1 MDDDKFSLF
10 LEILKAL
17 ESEDLG
23 SSDIEKGI
31 MNIIAMFKN
40 DLTEEQKNALKDNIT
55 RYRAR
60 LKNKQIEEVYK
71 DTRDWD

>member
-10 LEILKAL
+10 VEILKAL
-17 ESEDLG
+17 ESEDLDG
-23 SSDIEKGI
+23 SDIEKGI
-31 MNIIAMFKN
+31 MNVIALFKN

-60 LKNKQIEEVYK
+60 LKNKTIEETYK